1 MSDPTEVK
9 QLEEA
14 VKVIEKKIEESIE
27 KYEGQVKDAGSA
39 ANELRAEVK
48 ALSEKHAG
56 LVGKEEIAKYEAR
69 IKELE
74 QKATGMKGQ
83 HERTLSTGEQFVKSD
98 QFKAFIDGRQ
108 NKARFETKNTIIGE
122 AGSPQ
127 QPSDILVAPD
137 RLSGIVPGAFRSLR
151 VLDFL
156 PTGTTNSNNIEYTR
170 ETTAGFSNNA
180 AETEENPSSGKPESD
195 LVFELA
201 NAPVRT
207 IAHWLKLSK
216 QVMEDAPALATYVDR
231 RLRYGVLL
239 RAETQVLNG
248 NGSAPNI
255 SGILDGNFSAY
266 VPVADQ
272 VTYIDILNAA
282 KYQVIGADYAPSAY
296 MLNPADWGVIERTK
310 RGSSDDGYVAGDGAG
325 LTYVQGG
332 MVPILWGLPVIAS
345 NSVPEGT
352 FICGAFDMAT
362 QIFLRQGVAVEMFE
376 QDEDNVQKNLITVR
390 AEQRMA
396 FAVFRPESIVAGEFD
411 ATT

>member
-1 MSDPTEVK
+1 MSED
-9 QLEEA
+9 LELKSAIEA
-14 VKVIEKKIEESIE
+14 VEKKIAESVE
-27 KYEGQVKDAGSA
+27 KYEGQVKEAGSA

-48 ALSEKHAG
+48 ALAEKHSD
-56 LVGKEEIAKYEAR
+56 LVNKEEIKKWEAR

-74 QKATGMKGQ
+74 QKSTGMKGQ
-83 HERTLSTGEQFVKSD
+83 QDRTLSIGESFVKSD

-108 NKARFETKNTIIGE
+108 NRARFETKNTIIGE
-122 AGSPQ
+122 SGSPQ
-127 QPSDILVAPD
+127 QPSDVLVAAD
-137 RLSGIVPGAFRSLR
+137 RLPGIIPGAFRSLN

-156 PTGTTNSNNIEYTR
+156 PTGTTNSNNVEYTR
-170 ETTAGFSNNA
+170 ETSSGFTNSA
-180 AETEENPSSGKPESD
+180 AETEENPSAGKPESA

-239 RAETQVLNG
+239 RAQNQVING
-248 NGSAPNI
+248 NGTAPNI
-255 SGILDGNFSAY
+255 SGILDSGNFAAY
-266 VPVADQ
+266 APVADQ
-272 VTYIDILNAA
+272 TTYIDILNAA
-282 KYQVIGADYAPSAY
+282 KYQVIGADYQPSAY
-296 MLNPADWGVIERTK
+296 FLNPADWGVIERTK

-325 LTYVQGG
+325 LTYLQGG
-332 MVPILWGLPVIAS
+332 MVPVIWGLPVVAS